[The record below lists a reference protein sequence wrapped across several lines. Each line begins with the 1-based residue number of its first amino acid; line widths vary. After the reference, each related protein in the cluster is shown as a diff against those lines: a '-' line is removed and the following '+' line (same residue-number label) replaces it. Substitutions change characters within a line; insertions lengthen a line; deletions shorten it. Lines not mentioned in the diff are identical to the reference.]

1 MISPPSPC
9 STPHPRSTEKAL
21 GDNSQHRGRED
32 MKTCAFYYS
41 AVKIHKVFFQMVN
54 GYYSRSE
61 RRAMAI
67 QLSSQCKVFEDRE
80 LD

>member
-1 MISPPSPC
+1 
-9 STPHPRSTEKAL
+9 
-21 GDNSQHRGRED
+21 

-41 AVKIHKVFFQMVN
+41 AVKIRKVFFQMVN

-61 RRAMAI
+61 RRTMAI
-67 QLSSQCKVFEDRE
+67 QLSSQCKVFKDRA